1 MIRTW
6 QNRTLRLSNLE
17 RERQPVVICCYFDE
31 PATLDT
37 FYANIF
43 RLADEEQTG
52 LEQVSDAMRRLLL
65 YL

>member
-6 QNRTLRLSNLE
+6 QTRRLRLSN
-17 RERQPVVICCYFDE
+17 RSDDRMSVRCYFDDE

-43 RLADEEQTG
+43 RLIGEEDIG
-52 LEQVSDAMRRLLL
+52 LDQVRDAMKRLLL
-65 YL
+65 VL